1 MYVSFLSAK
10 QNILKKEEM
19 MKGFSLWTS
28 FILENKQG
36 LVEPITFVFS
46 LIEVFFLIK
55 NINPRKKKY
64 PWYRQ
69 ESKFFSNIHPTLSFD
84 N

>member
-1 MYVSFLSAK
+1 
-10 QNILKKEEM
+10 

-55 NINPRKKKY
+55 NINPREKKKY

>member
-1 MYVSFLSAK
+1 MKSFSV
-10 QNILKKEEM
+10 
-19 MKGFSLWTS
+19 WTS

-55 NINPRKKKY
+55 NINPRKNSTQSPVPLVQTRIKVF
-64 PWYRQ
+64 Q
-69 ESKFFSNIHPTLSFD
+69 
-84 N
+84 